1 MFVGNF
7 KSREDEKLKKL
18 TQLNYLRV
26 MAENEELNE
35 RRVKDFRNPYKPAEI
50 PAPYK
55 TAGERRAESVENEK
69 LAFDNIRGLVDF
81 TTPEI
86 QKVISSIRLSG
97 IAEPIYSFNSYFPQI
112 KTRILKTLN
121 PKLIDPTFFAKQV
134 IDYLRS
140 ATRLNP
146 LRYTDEGIM
155 VSSNFSDLMGIY
167 AFDDDIEKFQTTL
180 YGLQELLKE
189 SETALGRRTAERL
202 ELIIEKVG
210 ALETLYFGSEN
221 IAKLKSTLGSAE
233 LEIASELIQTY
244 YTSNKLMDKELLLT
258 FEKGMDEAI
267 KNNDEVKATKVATDI
282 IKRINAI
289 DFEITYAKYEALD
302 KRLDALELITNKEDG
317 AKELF
322 ELIKTEYQR
331 SVADQGEGGQT
342 TQEASKA
349 QAPTAQA
356 PNAGVEE
363 SKGGEEESKGAEE
376 AEEEEQQGEL
386 ASLSKDE
393 IVNYVAKIMNEID
406 TKQKA
411 VDIITG
417 LYNTRSRLNATM
429 SPELTKLA
437 VVLGHKSY
445 KGFLGEV
452 YADTANDLTLDEL
465 KLKLR
470 QLLEIII
477 TAKVNVATNYNFK
490 TATYTAT
497 HPKSSSIDNYPLKNG
512 FGMTR
517 RRVKIGSGN
526 IVKPAVMPND
536 YQRPHNRAERDK
548 MKKLELMYKVGMEKK
563 KTKPK
568 SITGTGVRVL
578 VPEDTY
584 KTFGKHIVH
593 YPQLRDMNTLNI
605 KYPSKSKNYV
615 PKLVVSNQ
623 YKDLMI
629 DLLERGKYSDSLLEQ
644 LEDNEKEHFHKIVKG
659 AGLME
664 QFKLKTPPNDK
675 MKQMAERFKLLRGNF
690 LAGNNSPTLI
700 KELRSIVL
708 AFMERNVIS
717 KNDGYELLKELGAS
731 E

>member
-18 TQLNYLRV
+18 TQLNYLKV

-35 RRVKDFRNPYKPAEI
+35 RRNKDYRNPYKPAEI

-69 LAFDNIRGLVDF
+69 LAFDNIRSLVDF

-180 YGLQELLKE
+180 YGLQQQLNE

-202 ELIIEKVG
+202 EVIIEKIG
-210 ALETLYFGSEN
+210 LLETLYFGSED

-233 LEIASELIQTY
+233 LEIASQLIQTY
-244 YTSNKLMDKELLLT
+244 YTSNKLMDKELLLR

-267 KNNDEVKATKVATDI
+267 ENNNEIKATKVATDI
-282 IKRINAI
+282 IKRINSI
-289 DFEITYAKYEALD
+289 DFVKTSAKYKALD
-302 KRLDALELITNKEDG
+302 DRLEALELITNKEDG
-317 AKELF
+317 AEEAFNKVR
-322 ELIKTEYQR
+322 TETEK

-342 TQEASKA
+342 TQEATQA

-363 SKGGEEESKGAEE
+363 SKGAEE
-376 AEEEEQQGEL
+376 KEQQGDL
-386 ASLSKDE
+386 KSLSKDD
-393 IVNYVAKIMNEID
+393 IVNYVAEIMSEITTD
-406 TKQKA
+406 AEALTVIKGIYKQTPGKKMIAELDIQA
-411 VDIITG
+411 V
-417 LYNTRSRLNATM
+417 
-429 SPELTKLA
+429 KLKH
-437 VVLGHKSY
+437 GSY
-445 KGFLGEV
+445 LGFLAELN
-452 YADTANDLTLDEL
+452 ADTANDLPLEDL

-477 TAKVNVATNYNFK
+477 RAKVIGAKDYDYKGGEYTTTN
-490 TATYTAT
+490 
-497 HPKSSSIDNYPLKNG
+497 PKSLLIKNYPAKKG

-517 RRVKIGSGN
+517 RRVQIGSGN

-536 YQRPHNRAERDK
+536 YQRPHNRADRDK

-593 YPQLRDMNTLNI
+593 YPQLRDTNTLNI

-615 PKLVVSNQ
+615 PKLVVSTQ
-623 YKDLMI
+623 YKELMI
-629 DLLERGKYSDSLLEQ
+629 DLLERGNYSDSLLEQ
-644 LEDNEKEHFHKIVKG
+644 LEDIEKEHFHKIVKG

-731 E
+731 EK

>member
-18 TQLNYLRV
+18 TQLNYLKV

-35 RRVKDFRNPYKPAEI
+35 RRNKDYRNPYKPAEI

-86 QKVISSIRLSG
+86 QQVISSIRLSG

-167 AFDDDIEKFQTTL
+167 AFDDDIDKFKTTL
-180 YGLQELLKE
+180 NKLQDYLDEL
-189 SETALGRRTAERL
+189 SSPLGNRTAERL
-202 ELIIEKVG
+202 AEIAEKIG
-210 ALETLYFGSEN
+210 FLNALYFGSGD
-221 IAKLKSTLGSAE
+221 IAELKSTLGSAE
-233 LEIASELIQTY
+233 LETASQLIQTY

-258 FEKGMDEAI
+258 FEKGIDEAI
-267 KNNDEVKATKVATDI
+267 KNNNETKAIKVATDI
-282 IKRINAI
+282 IKRIDSI
-289 DFEITYAKYEALD
+289 KTKLTFKKYQALV
-302 KRLDALELITNKEDG
+302 KRLEALELITNKEDG
-317 AKELF
+317 AEEEFNKV
-322 ELIKTEYQR
+322 KTETDK
-331 SVADQGEGGQT
+331 SVADQGEGGLT
-342 TQEASKA
+342 TQEAATA
-349 QAPTAQA
+349 QAPTTQA

-363 SKGGEEESKGAEE
+363 SKGAEE
-376 AEEEEQQGEL
+376 KEQQGDL
-386 ASLSKDE
+386 KSLSKDD
-393 IVNYVAKIMNEID
+393 IVNYVAEIMSEITTD
-406 TKQKA
+406 AQA
-411 VDIITG
+411 LAIITG
-417 LYNTRSRLNATM
+417 LVRQTPGKKMTA
-429 SPELTKLA
+429 ELDKQAKAVSQPSYEEFLA
-437 VVLGHKSY
+437 
-445 KGFLGEV
+445 EV
-452 YADTANDLTLDEL
+452 NADTANDKMPLADLKIKLT
-465 KLKLR
+465 

-477 TAKVNVATNYNFK
+477 GAKVIVAKGYDYKGGAYTITN
-490 TATYTAT
+490 
-497 HPKSSSIDNYPLKNG
+497 PKSELIKNYPAKKG

-517 RRVKIGSGN
+517 RRVQIGSGN

-536 YQRPHNRAERDK
+536 YQRPHNRADRDK

-593 YPQLRDMNTLNI
+593 YPQLRDTNTLNI

-615 PKLVVSNQ
+615 PKLVVSTQ
-623 YKDLMI
+623 YKELMI
-629 DLLERGKYSDSLLEQ
+629 DLLERGNYSDSLLEQ
-644 LEDNEKEHFHKIVKG
+644 LEDIEKEHFHKIVKG

-731 E
+731 EK

>member
-18 TQLNYLRV
+18 TQLNYLKV

-35 RRVKDFRNPYKPAEI
+35 RRNKDYRNPYKPAEI

-69 LAFDNIRGLVDF
+69 LAFDNIRSLVDF

-86 QKVISSIRLSG
+86 QQVISSIRLSG

-167 AFDDDIEKFQTTL
+167 AFDEDIDKFQTTL
-180 YGLQELLKE
+180 NKLQDYFNEIN
-189 SETALGRRTAERL
+189 TPLGNRTAERL
-202 ELIIEKVG
+202 ASIAEKIG
-210 ALETLYFGSEN
+210 LLNALYFGSGD
-221 IAKLKSTLGSAE
+221 IAELKSTLGSAE
-233 LEIASELIQTY
+233 LETASQLIQTY
-244 YTSNKLMDKELLLT
+244 YTSNKLMDKELLLR
-258 FEKGMDEAI
+258 FEKGIDEAI
-267 KNNDEVKATKVATDI
+267 ENNNETKATKVATDI
-282 IKRINAI
+282 IKRINSI
-289 DFEITYAKYEALD
+289 DFVKTTAKYNALD
-302 KRLDALELITNKEDG
+302 ARLEALELIANKEDG
-317 AKELF
+317 AKEAF
-322 ELIKTEYQR
+322 DKVATEYEQ

-349 QAPTAQA
+349 QAPTA
-356 PNAGVEE
+356 GVEV
-363 SKGGEEESKGAEE
+363 SKGAEE
-376 AEEEEQQGEL
+376 EEGAEEDL
-386 ASLSKDE
+386 SSLGVDDV
-393 IVNYVAKIMNEID
+393 VNYVAEIMSEI
-406 TKQKA
+406 TTEEQAVSIINGIAKQNPSKKM
-411 VDIITG
+411 
-417 LYNTRSRLNATM
+417 LSELNQQAI
-429 SPELTKLA
+429 A
-437 VVLGHKSY
+437 LGQESY
-445 KGFLGEV
+445 KEFLAEV
-452 YADTANDLTLDEL
+452 DADTGNDLPLEDL
-465 KLKLR
+465 KDKIT

-477 TAKVNVATNYNFK
+477 RAKIIGAENYDYRVGK
-490 TATYTAT
+490 YTAVK
-497 HPKSSSIDNYPLKNG
+497 PKSSGIDNYPAKKG

-517 RRVKIGSGN
+517 RRVQIGSGN

-536 YQRPHNRAERDK
+536 YQRPHNRADRDK

-568 SITGTGVRVL
+568 SITGSGVRVL

-593 YPQLRDMNTLNI
+593 YPQLRDTNTLNI

-615 PKLVVSNQ
+615 PKLVVSTQ
-623 YKDLMI
+623 YKELMI
-629 DLLERGKYSDSLLEQ
+629 DLLERGNYSDSLLEQ
-644 LEDNEKEHFHKIVKG
+644 LEDIEKEHFHKIVKG

-731 E
+731 EK